1 MITVHHLENSRSQRI
16 IWLLEELGIDYEI
29 KRYGRDKQTGLAPP
43 ELLDVHPLGKAPV
56 ITDGDR
62 TIAESG
68 AIIEYLMYEYDDG
81 RLRPEEGTDE
91 RLAYNYRLHYAEGSF
106 APLMILSL
114 VLSRIEEAP
123 MPFFLRP
130 VAKGIAGK
138 VREGYLDANVTRNL
152 AFMDATLKKSRWF
165 CGSMFSAADV
175 QMSFALEAAEVR
187 TNLSDDY
194 PHLAAFLETIRARP
208 AYKRALDKGGHY
220 ELMRAGRSGN

>member
-16 IWLLEELGIDYEI
+16 IWLLEELGIDYDI
-29 KRYGRDKQTGLAPP
+29 RRYGRDSKTGLAPP

-81 RLRPEEGTDE
+81 RLRPQEGTDE
-91 RLAYNYRLHYAEGSF
+91 RLAYNYWLHYAEGTF

-114 VLSRIEEAP
+114 VLARIDEAP
-123 MPFFLRP
+123 MPFFIRP
-130 VAKGIAGK
+130 VAKGITQK
-138 VREGYLDANVTRNL
+138 VRDAYLDANVTRNL
-152 AFMDATLKKSRWF
+152 EFMEATLRDSRWF
-165 CGSMFSAADV
+165 CGNVFTAADV

-187 TNLSDDY
+187 TSLADDY
-194 PHLAAFLETIRARP
+194 PHLAGFLETIRARP
-208 AYKRALDKGGHY
+208 AYRRALDKGGHY
-220 ELMRAGRSGN
+220 ELMGAGRAGK